1 MSILC
6 ESTAAATTGRRFFPE
21 QTIRRSNPRPR
32 GITSRFSA
40 TLNDLVHTMLLFL
53 GGANGGIDTAEIA
66 VSADDLVGFRRYGT
80 AGNYLKEDKGFRRRS
95 PDVHNSG
102 AKRQREIVRMQR
114 AKGEEVAGERLKQG
128 KRQSGDN
135 RRQHGC
141 QGPVR
146 PPQGG
151 EQRSAKG
158 TVNQDQ
164 ADAITRE
171 KKASARTSRSGMPAR
186 YASTKMTATSAN
198 ARAPCNTLQVTS
210 APENN
215 G

>member
-1 MSILC
+1 
-6 ESTAAATTGRRFFPE
+6 
-21 QTIRRSNPRPR
+21 
-32 GITSRFSA
+32 
-40 TLNDLVHTMLLFL
+40 MLLFL
-53 GGANGGIDTAEIA
+53 GGANGAIDTAEIA

-164 ADAITRE
+164 ADDRDHQGE
-171 KKASARTSRSGMPAR
+171 EGERSHFAFRHVRSIRQHKDDGDER
-186 YASTKMTATSAN
+186 K
-198 ARAPCNTLQVTS
+198 RQGTLQY
-210 APENN
+210 AP
-215 G
+215 GDQRA